1 MTNRERAPGK
11 VLVAGLRVMVSNGWT
26 QKGIAETLGT
36 HPKTVGGWL
45 GGKNGISNAYSGA
58 VERLIREELVRS
70 VRSKTV
76 ELRKVVAVAVDA
88 AAHARANSSEDNHG
102 S

>member
-1 MTNRERAPGK
+1 MTNRERAPNK

-45 GGKNGISNAYSGA
+45 GGKNGISNAYRAA
-58 VERLIREELVRS
+58 VARLIREELVRA
-70 VRSKTV
+70 VRSETLK
-76 ELRKVVAVAVDA
+76 LRKVVAIAVDA
-88 AAHARANSSEDNHG
+88 AARARANSNGGNHE

>member
-1 MTNRERAPGK
+1 MANRFYERAPNK

-26 QKGIAETLGT
+26 HKGIAEALGT

-45 GGKNGISNAYSGA
+45 RGKNGISNAYSRPL
-58 VERLIREELVRS
+58 ERLIREELVRA
-70 VRSKTV
+70 VRSKAADLK
-76 ELRKVVAVAVDA
+76 EVVALA
-88 AAHARANSSEDNHG
+88 EEGLGHG

>member
-26 QKGIAETLGT
+26 QKGIAEALGT
-36 HPKTVGGWL
+36 HPKTVGAWL
-45 GGKNGISNAYSGA
+45 GGKNGISNAYRAA
-58 VERLIREELVRS
+58 VERLIREELVRA
-70 VRSKTV
+70 VRSKLATLK
-76 ELRKVVAVAVDA
+76 EVVALV
-88 AAHARANSSEDNHG
+88 EEGFGHG

>member
-45 GGKNGISNAYSGA
+45 GGKNGISNAYRAA
-58 VERLIREELVRS
+58 VERLIREELVRA
-70 VRSKTV
+70 VRSKVATLK
-76 ELRKVVAVAVDA
+76 EVVALA
-88 AAHARANSSEDNHG
+88 EEGFGHG